1 MHKLNNGIH
10 ACVFPTR
17 CGTRWIAQK
26 FFQND
31 LLDYIAPNHFFD
43 DSQYDKNLQ
52 NIMFVRNPFIRERS
66 IFRWKKIIEKDLYEK
81 IDFDEYVHSDLFY
94 HEPSF
99 VGTYQEKIK
108 LIDKFVHLEDINIFL
123 KKVFDI
129 DANYILDYHVPAD
142 DLDDINAYTNKSKDR
157 VLEKYDEDIKLI
169 NFDLT
174 SYI

>member
-1 MHKLNNGIH
+1 M
-10 ACVFPTR
+10 
-17 CGTRWIAQK
+17 
-26 FFQND
+26 
-31 LLDYIAPNHFFD
+31 
-43 DSQYDKNLQ
+43 
-52 NIMFVRNPFIRERS
+52 
-66 IFRWKKIIEKDLYEK
+66 
-81 IDFDEYVHSDLFY
+81 FY

-108 LIDKFVHLEDINIFL
+108 LIDKFIHLEDINIFL

>member
-81 IDFDEYVHSDLFY
+81 IDFDEYVNSDLFY

-99 VGTYQEKIK
+99 GLRNVAKTQR
-108 LIDKFVHLEDINIFL
+108 FVPKCQI
-123 KKVFDI
+123 
-129 DANYILDYHVPAD
+129 
-142 DLDDINAYTNKSKDR
+142 
-157 VLEKYDEDIKLI
+157 
-169 NFDLT
+169 
-174 SYI
+174 

>member
-1 MHKLNNGIH
+1 MKR
-10 ACVFPTR
+10 VFINLLKPTINFLKPSYHPTTSFQYSLGV
-17 CGTRWIAQK
+17 CPIA
-26 FFQND
+26 
-31 LLDYIAPNHFFD
+31 
-43 DSQYDKNLQ
+43 
-52 NIMFVRNPFIRERS
+52 
-66 IFRWKKIIEKDLYEK
+66 
-81 IDFDEYVHSDLFY
+81 
-94 HEPSF
+94 
-99 VGTYQEKIK
+99 
-108 LIDKFVHLEDINIFL
+108 FL

>member
-1 MHKLNNGIH
+1 MQYYESPKNSEIDITFKSIERFMECIDEIYEFRILGGDPFMNKEMYKVVNKLKEYTK
-10 ACVFPTR
+10 V
-17 CGTRWIAQK
+17 
-26 FFQND
+26 
-31 LLDYIAPNHFFD
+31 
-43 DSQYDKNLQ
+43 
-52 NIMFVRNPFIRERS
+52 
-66 IFRWKKIIEKDLYEK
+66 KKIIEKDLYEK
-81 IDFDEYVHSDLFY
+81 IDFDEYVNSDLFY

-157 VLEKYDEDIKLI
+157 VLETYDEDIKLI

-174 SYI
+174 SYT